1 MCLFVVGSASRS
13 LFGGFVRWEKGE
25 KEDGTDSIA
34 VQIADENVLSHSFI
48 AFTCM
53 YLHSVTYFIYAGMN
67 SYNMHILYSSQIYVL
82 IILSVSE

>member
-13 LFGGFVRWEKGE
+13 LFGGFVRWDKGE

-48 AFTCM
+48 ALYM
-53 YLHSVTYFIYAGMN
+53 YVPSFCDVF
-67 SYNMHILYSSQIYVL
+67 YVP
-82 IILSVSE
+82 VSD